1 MGFEFYINVF
11 GLDLCF
17 EIPNKQKEKPRFE
30 YFGQHNIHSDQT
42 NFCEI
47 HRRLI
52 QAKTRSGLRF
62 VLELVLIP
70 YQT

>member
-1 MGFEFYINVF
+1 MGFDFYKNVL

-17 EIPNKQKEKPRFE
+17 EIPNKQKENPRLE
-30 YFGQHNIHSDQT
+30 YFGLHNIQIKT
-42 NFCEI
+42 NFCVI

-62 VLELVLIP
+62 VVELVLIP